1 MQVAVAD
8 ADSRPLNPKRAHLTH
23 LIGLTGPQGL
33 MLERVRG
40 MDSKGEG
47 CFAHVETLAKG
58 QCQTDWRVSKKTARR
73 LLRELRELGRIV
85 VAGVRRD
92 TWTIVYLIPGR
103 TYIQERLKLCPKATA
118 ALFSTSLL
126 YVQRAKPERQESAA
140 KGWACDAARALLRPG
155 TASES
160 QTGAVAA
167 TTIDGVHINAHLH
180 KTYSRALLIEAVRQM
195 KEYDAQQRSKGLTP
209 VLSATR
215 FLTAKCARLAAE
227 KRSDRVERQVR
238 ALQDPPQLPDR
249 GPVTPEIAAEA
260 AVFERAAQ
268 AGSLKQALL
277 GAPASDAA
285 RRAALP
291 NAPNR
296 EDETMASSRRLID
309 LVRDWVRVKKLD
321 TREATQ
327 GYYEDRIPPLEQ
339 RLGEITAVEWNH
351 DRVVEYIERRQAEKA
366 VKLTTVKREL
376 DMIKGALILERR
388 RQDPTTVLDP
398 AVRLRDPKDYWPR
411 LKVPAPN
418 KDRYLRRHEYEQ
430 LREELRQPYKRDWLL
445 WAVYT
450 GGRKGEVAGLR
461 WEDVD
466 LERQQLHIRG
476 TKTEKADRWIP
487 LHPLLN
493 AWVIERTSSRARR
506 GKLLQR
512 WSNVNDDLIEAC
524 ERAKMDRVN
533 MNDLRRTFCSWMLQA
548 AVPIAVV
555 ADLMGHVDTK
565 MVSRVYGHLEAE
577 QGRDAILR
585 L

>member
-1 MQVAVAD
+1 MQTAFAD

-33 MLERVRG
+33 MLDRVRG
-40 MDSKGEG
+40 LDSKGEG
-47 CFAHVETLAKG
+47 CYAHVETLAKG
-58 QCQTDWRVSKKTARR
+58 QCQTDWRVPKKTARR

-103 TYIQERLKLCPKATA
+103 SYIPERLRLCPKATA
-118 ALFSTSLL
+118 ALFATAQR
-126 YVQRAKPERQESAA
+126 YVQRAKPERRELAA
-140 KGWACDAARALLRPG
+140 KGWAAEAARALLRPG
-155 TASES
+155 TCGGTDA
-160 QTGAVAA
+160 GAVSS
-167 TTIDGVHINAHLH
+167 TTIDGVYINAHLH

-195 KEYDAQQRSKGLTP
+195 KEYDAKQRSEGLTP
-209 VLSATR
+209 VISQPAWLS
-215 FLTAKCARLAAE
+215 AKCARLAAE
-227 KRSDRVERQVR
+227 KRAGRVERQVR
-238 ALQDPPQLPDR
+238 ALQDPPPMPDR
-249 GPVTPEIAAEA
+249 GPVTPELAVEAES
-260 AVFERAAQ
+260 FERAAQ
-268 AGSLKQALL
+268 AGSLLHALL
-277 GAPASDAA
+277 GSPDPGGGQPVARSTAPASATA
-285 RRAALP
+285 QG
-291 NAPNR
+291 
-296 EDETMASSRRLID
+296 MSSRRLIE

-339 RLGEITAVEWNH
+339 RLGELTAAEWNH
-351 DRVVEYIERRQAEKA
+351 DRIVEYIERRQAEKA

-388 RQDPTTVLDP
+388 RQDPAQVSDP
-398 AVRLRDPKDYWPR
+398 ANRLRDPKDYWPR

-430 LREELRQPYKRDWLL
+430 LREQLRQPYKRDWLL
-445 WAVYT
+445 WAVYS
-450 GGRKGEVAGLR
+450 GGRKGEVASLR

-476 TKTEKADRWIP
+476 TKTPKADRWIP

-493 AWVIERTSSRARR
+493 AWVIERTASRPRR
-506 GKLLQR
+506 GKILQR
-512 WSNVNDDLIEAC
+512 WSNVNDDLLEAC

-555 ADLMGHVDTK
+555 SDLMGHVDTK